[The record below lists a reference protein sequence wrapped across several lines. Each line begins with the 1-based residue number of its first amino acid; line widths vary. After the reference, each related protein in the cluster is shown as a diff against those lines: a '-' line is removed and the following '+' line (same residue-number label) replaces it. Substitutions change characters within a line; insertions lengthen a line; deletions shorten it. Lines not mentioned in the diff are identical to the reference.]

1 MRPSRGKNLTVLIDS
16 WAWIEFFKGSK
27 AGEKVKD
34 FIDGSDIVVIS
45 AINMAEVY
53 RWFLRSYTNAEA
65 EEARKVMK
73 EVCLVVPVTE
83 GIAVEAA
90 GIKHRKKWGLGD
102 SLIYAT
108 AKQEKAEIVTGDPDF
123 KGIKGVVFIG

>member
-1 MRPSRGKNLTVLIDS
+1 MTVLIDS

-34 FIDGSDIVVIS
+34 LIVGSDIVVIS

-53 RWFLRSYTNAEA
+53 RWFLKYYTDTDAND
-65 EEARKVMK
+65 ARRVMK
-73 EVCLVVPVTE
+73 GSCFVVPVTE
-83 GIAVEAA
+83 DIAVEATV
-90 GIKHRKKWGLGD
+90 IQHREKWSLGD
-102 SLIYAT
+102 AIIYAT
-108 AKQEKAEIVTGDPDF
+108 AKHEQAKIVTGDPDF